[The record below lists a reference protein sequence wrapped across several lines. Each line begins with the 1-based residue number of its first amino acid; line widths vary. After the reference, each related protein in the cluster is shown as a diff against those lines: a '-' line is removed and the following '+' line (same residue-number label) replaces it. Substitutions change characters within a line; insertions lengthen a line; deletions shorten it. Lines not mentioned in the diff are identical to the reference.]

1 MKNLFLGCVAIMV
14 LAFSGCSPA
23 TRYFNP
29 NVTNKQRD
37 ADYRY
42 CTERVPLGIEAASKV
57 NRIPDLNN
65 DEFNLIVA
73 RCMKSRGYSTE
84 YQGEMIFDR

>member
-1 MKNLFLGCVAIMV
+1 MKHFFLGCAAILILV
-14 LAFSGCSPA
+14 FSGCSPA

-37 ADYRY
+37 ADYKY
-42 CTERVPLGIEAASKV
+42 CSERVPLGIEPASKV

-65 DEFNLIVA
+65 DEFDQVVA

-84 YQGEMIFDR
+84 HQGELIFDR